1 MRMRLHW
8 RAGWVLAGAAL
19 AALVGCS
26 NDHPDGGPPKTTVR
40 VTERDFRISAPKRVS
55 AGNFEVSVHNKGPDD
70 HEFIVV
76 RLRGKGLPLR
86 PDGLT
91 VDEDAIEKATAGALE
106 PAEPGVHELSV
117 RLRPGRYELL
127 CNMYGHYA
135 GGMHTKLVVSS

>member
-1 MRMRLHW
+1 M
-8 RAGWVLAGAAL
+8 LAGAAL

-26 NDHPDGGPPKTTVR
+26 NDHPNGHVDKAPFR

-70 HEFIVV
+70 HEFILV
-76 RLRGKGLPLR
+76 RLRGKSLPLR

-91 VDEDAIEKATAGALE
+91 VDEDAIEDATAGALE
-106 PAEPGVHELSV
+106 PSEVGV
-117 RLRPGRYELL
+117 RDLRVHLKPGRYELL